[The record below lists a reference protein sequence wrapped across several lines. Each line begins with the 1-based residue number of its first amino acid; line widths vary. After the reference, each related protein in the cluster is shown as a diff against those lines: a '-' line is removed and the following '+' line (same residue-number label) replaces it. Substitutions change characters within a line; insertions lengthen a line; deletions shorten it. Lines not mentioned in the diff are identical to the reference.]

1 MAFANQFYLY
11 ELDYLSPPVAIN
23 IDIKPSMVYLVG
35 QYNLNT
41 VSIFPIAHLLYYIGK
56 ISSNVNVIDRT
67 DCSSV
72 RSTLREILFKAY
84 IALNEHKMIKRR
96 FSASLRDLV
105 EQIISLIAYGN
116 APKLPA
122 DQAALFKEMF
132 GQSKD
137 GLSKQNTLEAKTL
150 FYAISASGSQ

>member
-1 MAFANQFYLY
+1 MAFANQFYLF
-11 ELDYLSPPVAIN
+11 ELDYLSPPLAIN
-23 IDIKPSMVYLVG
+23 LDIKPSMAYLVN

-41 VSIFPIAHLLYYIGK
+41 TSIFPIAHLLYYIRK
-56 ISSNVNVIDRT
+56 VSSNVNVIDRT

-84 IALNEHKMIKRR
+84 IALNEHKMIKKR
-96 FSASLRDLV
+96 FRASLLDLI

-122 DQAALFKEMF
+122 D
-132 GQSKD
+132 
-137 GLSKQNTLEAKTL
+137 
-150 FYAISASGSQ
+150 